1 MNAFGKI
8 LMKAIPVMAAVQSLF
23 GYVLF
28 LSIFGYVI
36 DKEIGTFPFLFILLL
51 FTGIILG
58 FYQISN
64 STKSRK

>member
-1 MNAFGKI
+1 MNAFNKI

-23 GYVLF
+23 GYVFF

-36 DKEIGTFPFLFILLL
+36 DEKIGTFPFLFILLL
-51 FTGIILG
+51 FTGLILG
-58 FYQISN
+58 FYQISH